1 MNDIKHSGKLTC
13 TFCENILATGSTRCA
28 ACGAERVRGHIS
40 HKERVTINVFRV
52 ILFFIVVVYFTYLYP
67 TPSNELI
74 KYLNLVILLIA
85 SFSLPLVI
93 FKFKNRNSYI
103 WKRKSQF
110 I

>member
-52 ILFFIVVVYFTYLYP
+52 ILFFIVVIYFNYLYP
-67 TPSNELI
+67 TPTNQLV
-74 KYLNLVILLIA
+74 KYLNLVGFLALSLLI
-85 SFSLPLVI
+85 PLWF
-93 FKFKNRNSYI
+93 FKLKNRNSYI

-110 I
+110 L